1 MLISCNTDTTH
12 TLSLEEL
19 SSVADQQ
26 LNWLYVLMEKFTEV
40 NSSRK
45 TYINLNSLI
54 VGSLHVP
61 ASPEDSL
68 YEAHFDLT
76 SSQF

>member
-1 MLISCNTDTTH
+1 MLISCNTDTVH

-19 SSVADQQ
+19 SSVADQHK
-26 LNWLYVLMEKFTEV
+26 NWLDVLMEKFTEV

-45 TYINLNSLI
+45 AYINFNSLI
-54 VGSLHVP
+54 VGNLHVP

-68 YEAHFDLT
+68 YEAHLDLT
-76 SSQF
+76 SSQP